1 LDSAVQAVRLGAD
14 DYLTKPF
21 SLGQIEVIVQRVSDR
36 QALEAENRHLAWKAG
51 NRKGGASG
59 DVATDHLDAIDARLA
74 KIESISGGSSPIG
87 RASDPP
93 LTRLPTAPPAVPD
106 NTDLASSQ
114 RRLRAL
120 VRTEAKARC

>member
-93 LTRLPTAPPAVPD
+93 PDRAP
-106 NTDLASSQ
+106 
-114 RRLRAL
+114 RRSGQH
-120 VRTEAKARC
+120 